1 MADTADA
8 HAANAR
14 ERAWRLRR
22 AEMTRHPL
30 ATILRAN
37 ALERSAATDR
47 AALSLSLLTNRASA
61 ARTAWALAAVN
72 ARQRRTARAVW
83 YPSRYPPA
91 AITFAAVARAWR
103 RHAKKH
109 TCLPRRFT
117 RLLCISVTM
126 PGSCTAKWEAARHAI
141 RPRAMRLRS
150 RRFLNLASAT
160 HRRRAATV
168 SAAHARIAIAFAR
181 TSWCLFALAF
191 TLRRRASS
199 RL

>member
-1 MADTADA
+1 
-8 HAANAR
+8 
-14 ERAWRLRR
+14 
-22 AEMTRHPL
+22 MTRHPF
-30 ATILRAN
+30 ATIPRAN
-37 ALERSAATDR
+37 ALERSAAMDR
-47 AALSLSLLTNRASA
+47 AALSLSLPTNRASA
-61 ARTAWALAAVN
+61 ARAARDLAAVN

-83 YPSRYPPA
+83 YSSRYPTA
-91 AITFAAVARAWR
+91 AMAFAAAARARR

-109 TCLPRRFT
+109 ACAPRRFT
-117 RLLCISVTM
+117 RLRCISVTM